1 VPVALSRTEREK
13 EQEETRAMR
22 LITAADLMNP
32 RVLTVR
38 QDLTVRELANVLV
51 ENEISGA
58 PVEDRSGKLVGVVSL
73 TDIAAAFAEDE
84 DEEEDESEGERGDF
98 FLSEWE
104 DDGMT
109 REEIE
114 ELGLDEAELTVAEIM
129 TPEVFT
135 VREDTP
141 VSEIAEAMI
150 QNHVHRILVTREDR
164 VVGIISTSDLL
175 GLLVEEKE

>member
-1 VPVALSRTEREK
+1 
-13 EQEETRAMR
+13 MR
-22 LITAADLMNP
+22 PITAADLMNP
-32 RVLTVR
+32 RVRTVR

-58 PVEDRSGKLVGVVSL
+58 PVEDRFGKLVGVVSL
-73 TDIAAAFAEDE
+73 TDIAAALAE
-84 DEEEDESEGERGDF
+84 DEEELEGERGDF

-104 DDGMT
+104 DDGMS

-141 VSEIAEAMI
+141 VSEIAQTMI

>member
-1 VPVALSRTEREK
+1 
-13 EQEETRAMR
+13 MR
-22 LITAADLMNP
+22 PITAADLMNP

-38 QDLTVRELANVLV
+38 VDLTVRELANVLV

-73 TDIAAAFAEDE
+73 TDIAAALAD
-84 DEEEDESEGERGDF
+84 DEEDSEGERGDF
-98 FLSEWE
+98 FLSEWA
-104 DDGMT
+104 DDGMS

-114 ELGLDEAELTVAEIM
+114 GLALDEAELMVAEIM

>member
-1 VPVALSRTEREK
+1 
-13 EQEETRAMR
+13 MR

-32 RVLTVR
+32 RVLTVGA
-38 QDLTVRELANVLV
+38 DLTVRELANVLV

-73 TDIAAAFAEDE
+73 TDIAAALAE
-84 DEEEDESEGERGDF
+84 DEEEAEGERGDF

-104 DDGMT
+104 DDGMS

-175 GLLVEEKE
+175 GLLVAEKE

>member
-1 VPVALSRTEREK
+1 
-13 EQEETRAMR
+13 MR

-38 QDLTVRELANVLV
+38 EDLTVRELANVLV

-73 TDIAAAFAEDE
+73 TDIAEALAEDE
-84 DEEEDESEGERGDF
+84 DEEEDEEDLEGERADF
-98 FLSEWE
+98 FLSEWGDRTSRE
-104 DDGMT
+104 D
-109 REEIE
+109 IE
-114 ELGLDEAELTVAEIM
+114 ELGLDEAELTVGEIM

>member
-1 VPVALSRTEREK
+1 
-13 EQEETRAMR
+13 MR

-38 QDLTVRELANVLV
+38 VDLTVRELANVLV

-73 TDIAAAFAEDE
+73 TDIAAALAE
-84 DEEEDESEGERGDF
+84 DEEEAEGERGDF
-98 FLSEWE
+98 FLSEWA
-104 DDGMT
+104 DDGMS

>member
-1 VPVALSRTEREK
+1 
-13 EQEETRAMR
+13 MR
-22 LITAADLMNP
+22 PITAADLMNP

-51 ENEISGA
+51 EHEISGA

-73 TDIAAAFAEDE
+73 TDIAAALAEDE
-84 DEEEDESEGERGDF
+84 EDGERGDF

-104 DDGMT
+104 DDGMS

-114 ELGLDEAELTVAEIM
+114 ELGLDEAELTVVDIM

>member
-1 VPVALSRTEREK
+1 
-13 EQEETRAMR
+13 MR

-38 QDLTVRELANVLV
+38 EDLTVRELANVLV

-73 TDIAAAFAEDE
+73 TDIAEALAEDE
-84 DEEEDESEGERGDF
+84 DEEEDEEDLEGERADF
-98 FLSEWE
+98 FLSEWG
-104 DDGMT
+104 DRT
-109 REEIE
+109 SREEIE
-114 ELGLDEAELTVAEIM
+114 ELGLDEAELTVSEIM

>member
-1 VPVALSRTEREK
+1 
-13 EQEETRAMR
+13 MR
-22 LITAADLMNP
+22 PITAADLMNP
-32 RVLTVR
+32 RVITVR

-73 TDIAAAFAEDE
+73 TDIAAALAEDE
-84 DEEEDESEGERGDF
+84 ELEGERGDF
-98 FLSEWE
+98 FLSEWA
-104 DDGMT
+104 DDGMS
-109 REEIE
+109 REQIE

-135 VREDTP
+135 VREDTL
-141 VSEIAEAMI
+141 VSDIAQTMI
-150 QNHVHRILVTREDR
+150 QSHVHRILVTREDR

>member
-1 VPVALSRTEREK
+1 
-13 EQEETRAMR
+13 MR
-22 LITAADLMNP
+22 PITAADLMNP

-38 QDLTVRELANVLV
+38 VDLTVRELANVLV

-73 TDIAAAFAEDE
+73 TDIAAALADG
-84 DEEEDESEGERGDF
+84 EEDGEGERGDF
-98 FLSEWE
+98 FLSEWA
-104 DDGMT
+104 DDGMS

-114 ELGLDEAELTVAEIM
+114 ELGLDEAELMVAEIM
-129 TPEVFT
+129 TPEVFA

>member
-1 VPVALSRTEREK
+1 
-13 EQEETRAMR
+13 MR
-22 LITAADLMNP
+22 LITASDLMNP

-73 TDIAAAFAEDE
+73 TDIAAALAD
-84 DEEEDESEGERGDF
+84 DEELEGGERGDF

-104 DDGMT
+104 DDGMS

-175 GLLVEEKE
+175 GLLVAEKE

>member
-1 VPVALSRTEREK
+1 
-13 EQEETRAMR
+13 MR

-38 QDLTVRELANVLV
+38 EDLTVRELANVLV

-73 TDIAAAFAEDE
+73 TDIAAALAE
-84 DEEEDESEGERGDF
+84 DEEEGEGETERGDF

-104 DDGMT
+104 DDGMS

-114 ELGLDEAELTVAEIM
+114 ELGLDEAELTVVDIM

-141 VSEIAEAMI
+141 VSEIAEAMV

-175 GLLVEEKE
+175 GLLVEDKE

>member
-1 VPVALSRTEREK
+1 
-13 EQEETRAMR
+13 MR

-32 RVLTVR
+32 RVLTVG

-58 PVEDRSGKLVGVVSL
+58 PVEDGSGKLVGVVSL
-73 TDIAAAFAEDE
+73 TDIAAALAE
-84 DEEEDESEGERGDF
+84 DEEEDGERGDF
-98 FLSEWE
+98 FLSEWH
-104 DDGMT
+104 DDGMS

-175 GLLVEEKE
+175 GLLVAEKE

>member
-1 VPVALSRTEREK
+1 
-13 EQEETRAMR
+13 MR

-38 QDLTVRELANVLV
+38 VDLTVRELANVLV

-73 TDIAAAFAEDE
+73 TDIAAALAED
-84 DEEEDESEGERGDF
+84 DELEAESERGDF

-104 DDGMT
+104 DDGMS

-175 GLLVEEKE
+175 GLLVEDKE

>member
-1 VPVALSRTEREK
+1 
-13 EQEETRAMR
+13 MR

-38 QDLTVRELANVLV
+38 EDLTVRELANVLV
-51 ENEISGA
+51 ENDISGA

-73 TDIAAAFAEDE
+73 TDIAAALADDGE
-84 DEEEDESEGERGDF
+84 DEEEGERADF

-104 DDGMT
+104 GERT
-109 REEIE
+109 SREEME
-114 ELGLDEAELTVAEIM
+114 ELGLDEAELTVAQIM

-150 QNHVHRILVTREDR
+150 QNHVHRIIVTREDR

-175 GLLVEEKE
+175 GLLVEEKIR

>member
-1 VPVALSRTEREK
+1 
-13 EQEETRAMR
+13 MR

-38 QDLTVRELANVLV
+38 DDLTVRELANVLV

-58 PVEDRSGKLVGVVSL
+58 PVEDHSGKLVGVVSL
-73 TDIAAAFAEDE
+73 TDIAAALAD
-84 DEEEDESEGERGDF
+84 DEEPDGERGDF

-104 DDGMT
+104 DDGMS

-114 ELGLDEAELTVAEIM
+114 ELGLDEAELTVGEIM

>member
-1 VPVALSRTEREK
+1 
-13 EQEETRAMR
+13 MR

-38 QDLTVRELANVLV
+38 EDLTVRELANVLV

-73 TDIAAAFAEDE
+73 TDIAAALAED
-84 DEEEDESEGERGDF
+84 DELETESERGDF

-104 DDGMT
+104 DDGMS

-114 ELGLDEAELTVAEIM
+114 ELGLDEAELTVADLM

-150 QNHVHRILVTREDR
+150 QNHVHRILVTREVR

-175 GLLVEEKE
+175 GLLVEDKE

>member
-1 VPVALSRTEREK
+1 
-13 EQEETRAMR
+13 MR

-38 QDLTVRELANVLV
+38 DDLTVRELANVLV
-51 ENEISGA
+51 DNEISGA

-73 TDIAAAFAEDE
+73 TDVAAALADDE
-84 DEEEDESEGERGDF
+84 DEEGERGDF

-104 DDGMT
+104 DDGMS

-114 ELGLDEAELTVAEIM
+114 ELGLDEAELTVSEIM